1 MSQQKLTGAPAGSTD
16 DEKAIKEFLLDIQ
29 CLDKLSQWSGHFNLF
44 DVLKVSKTE
53 IRHSNILAWLLDPSE
68 NHGLGDAVL
77 RRMIQRLVS
86 RSPQA
91 DAFLI
96 LLKDFRDVSVL
107 REWEHID
114 LLVISHKEKFLLCI
128 ENKVFSGEG
137 DGQLTRYYKTV
148 QSKYGDY
155 QSIFVYLTPDGL
167 EPEKEED
174 QEIWRA
180 FDYSELLNVMQ
191 KAREEHTLSQE
202 ASIFIKQ
209 YEEAVRRYIV
219 GDQELQKIC
228 RDIYARHKRALD
240 LIYENRPDTAA
251 KVAEILK
258 EWCRNTAATGEI
270 GFDPQFSNKTYIRF
284 TTSYMTKLLP
294 EFEEDLSGWNSKSMY
309 YYEVENRGDQFKL
322 ILSVSHNNLTEQ
334 QLGCLERL
342 LDYGKVTKRKKEDWV
357 WWRIFATSW
366 YRIEDE
372 FLPEEELKGKVM
384 AAMDHFWKKLRDFE
398 ENLQLQ
404 ADQTAA
410 GSEAKLS

>member
-357 WWRIFATSW
+357 WWRIFATRW